1 MSIRVVTDSNC
12 DLPAEVLREYG
23 IVVVPLYINIGTDS
37 YVDGVEMSRK
47 EFYEGL
53 PSFKAHP
60 TGAVGSKWGA
70 LPRLE
75 TIRFQMFTTGDMPAL
90 PARGVSPG
98 ESWTLDLG
106 FSINGDAQVGRGTY
120 RFAGTD
126 KVKGR
131 DLCRIEGKV
140 H

>member
-1 MSIRVVTDSNC
+1 MSIRVVTDSNS

-60 TGAVGSKWGA
+60 TTSVPGPDATAAAIAARIASPESAPLSA
-70 LPRLE
+70 LAP
-75 TIRFQMFTTGDMPAL
+75 
-90 PARGVSPG
+90 
-98 ESWTLDLG
+98 
-106 FSINGDAQVGRGTY
+106 
-120 RFAGTD
+120 
-126 KVKGR
+126 
-131 DLCRIEGKV
+131 
-140 H
+140 